1 MSMFSELFCKHKYK
15 TVTREMRHLDENGDP
30 HYTEFIIV
38 QVCQKCGKV
47 KVTHVLPA
55 SKQKIYGYGCK
66 GVK

>member
-1 MSMFSELFCKHKYK
+1 MSMFRELFCNHKYK
-15 TVTREMRHLDENGDP
+15 TTTNEVQHLDENGDP
-30 HYTEFIIV
+30 HYIELIIV

-55 SKQKIYGYGCK
+55 SKQKIYGCGVK